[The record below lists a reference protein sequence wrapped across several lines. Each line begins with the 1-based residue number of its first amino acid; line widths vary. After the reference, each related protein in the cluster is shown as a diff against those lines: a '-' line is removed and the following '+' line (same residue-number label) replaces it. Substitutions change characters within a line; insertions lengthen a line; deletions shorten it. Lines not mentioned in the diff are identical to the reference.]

1 MRKKSRHV
9 KNLTERFKDIDQLEV
24 VDVDVFN
31 DVLPQGD
38 IYIHELFGHCALI
51 EGLMFFLANCQKQGI
66 SNIYPNKIKLIS
78 CNVDN
83 IIQAVEETKNSI
95 SEGIKNSELLR
106 NMLKGKGNS
115 EAVKTI
121 TVL

>member
-1 MRKKSRHV
+1 MNLKNNDFKFNNIVFPAPVISRM
-9 KNLTERFKDIDQLEV
+9 L
-24 VDVDVFN
+24 
-31 DVLPQGD
+31 
-38 IYIHELFGHCALI
+38 
-51 EGLMFFLANCQKQGI
+51 
-66 SNIYPNKIKLIS
+66 KIKDVGLPNLLLGERIYKELIQND

-95 SEGIKNSELLR
+95 PETIKNSELLR

>member
-1 MRKKSRHV
+1 MLKI
-9 KNLTERFKDIDQLEV
+9 KNV
-24 VDVDVFN
+24 G
-31 DVLPQGD
+31 LPNL
-38 IYIHELFGHCALI
+38 LFGERIYKELI
-51 EGLMFFLANCQKQGI
+51 QND
-66 SNIYPNKIKLIS
+66 

-95 SEGIKNSELLR
+95 PETIKNSELLR